1 MNDNLYRTQ
10 LFFSDKQNYTVQLL
24 YSNIAMS
31 PQGPKTVEATA
42 NSFRVLEALVAA
54 PDPLGVTEL
63 ADSVGLS
70 KGVVYNHLGTLS
82 ELGYVQKSDGKY
94 RPSLHLLSL
103 GSRTRNG
110 IDAYRAARNH
120 VDNLA
125 QTTGEVATLFI
136 EEGGLG
142 ICTYIAADTDAWSPD
157 YVCGER
163 VPLHVTAPGKAILA
177 TFATDRVDRI
187 VAQHGLSAV
196 TEHSISDK
204 QSLHT
209 ALQAVRDN
217 GVAFSREEQFD
228 GIVGVA
234 TSFGLDKRGPAA
246 AIGVCGPQDRLS
258 GRYLKEDI
266 TGQVI
271 STAKSIQV
279 DLTK

>member
-1 MNDNLYRTQ
+1 
-10 LFFSDKQNYTVQLL
+10 
-24 YSNIAMS
+24 MS

-42 NSFRVLEALVAA
+42 NSFEILEALVAA
-54 PDPLGVTEL
+54 TEPLGVTEL

-94 RPSLHLLSL
+94 RPSLQLLAL
-103 GSRTRNG
+103 GSRTRNRDG
-110 IDAYRAARNH
+110 TYRAARNH

-125 QTTGEVATLFI
+125 QTTGEVTTLFI
-136 EEGGLG
+136 EEDGFG
-142 ICTYIAADTDAWSPD
+142 ICTYMAADTDSWSPD
-157 YVCGER
+157 YVCGDR

-177 TFATDRVDRI
+177 TLGPERVDEI
-187 VAQHGLSAV
+187 IADHGLSPV
-196 TEHSISDK
+196 TAHSISDR
-204 QSLHT
+204 QTLHT
-209 ALQAVRDN
+209 ELQRVRDD
-217 GVAFSREEQFD
+217 GFAFSREEQFD

-234 TSFGLDKRGPAA
+234 TSFGLDERGPAA

-279 DLTK
+279 NLTR

>member
-1 MNDNLYRTQ
+1 
-10 LFFSDKQNYTVQLL
+10 
-24 YSNIAMS
+24 MS
-31 PQGPKTVEATA
+31 PRGPKTVEATA
-42 NSFRVLEALVAA
+42 NSFEILETLVAA
-54 PDPLGVTEL
+54 TDPLGVTEL

-94 RPSLHLLSL
+94 RPSLQLLSL
-103 GSRTRNG
+103 GARTRNR
-110 IDAYRAARNH
+110 DEMYRAARNH

-125 QTTGEVATLFI
+125 QTTGEVTTLFI
-136 EEGGLG
+136 EEDGLG
-142 ICTYIAADTDAWSPD
+142 ICAYMAADPDSWSPD
-157 YVCGER
+157 YICGGR
-163 VPLHVTAPGKAILA
+163 VPLHVTAAGKAILA
-177 TFATDRVDRI
+177 TLPAERVDEI
-187 VAQHGLSAV
+187 VAEHGLSAA
-196 TEHSISDK
+196 TDQSITDK
-204 QSLHT
+204 QTLHT
-209 ALQAVRDN
+209 ELQTVQDN

-234 TSFGLDKRGPAA
+234 TSFGLDERGPAA